1 MNQLPLPRPLAMA
14 LLLLAPTLATVVIE
28 CGGTSRPGYSGGTLA
43 PPPPQPTD
51 PEPGGL
57 ATPGGPPAP
66 RPPAR
71 PTTPGVVPAAAP
83 NPSATPNAP
92 LTPGASGPD
101 PDDWMGFWS
110 LHKDLFARP
119 DFKTQLDLTPR
130 TGQGREQAIDRRRE
144 VAEELIELLRKPN
157 MGPEVTHEALIA
169 LGRCGK
175 PGEEAGGVA
184 VASNFLSNS
193 NIKVTEA
200 AVTSIAGQGSGEAL
214 VLLRDLLFETREG
227 KALVGSTS
235 VPLRLRTFA
244 AYGIGIACMNEP
256 RPAMR
261 TFGVQ
266 ALSEVLL
273 TKAKRSRDLAS
284 ALVLGMSLIPLPLVG
299 SEQDPYEQ
307 LAQNELS
314 PSSSGEALFV
324 FLESHLQD
332 QNLHRAARGY
342 CATALARTA
351 NRHPQLRRR
360 GLQTL
365 MDVTDVHAKVPNE
378 VERCAVLALGELST
392 AGKGRLDSQARDRLL
407 LLTQRGDL
415 VARHYACLA
424 LGRSIGRPD
433 TSDDG
438 FHGMHPTVSDLLRG
452 FNKAQGRD
460 QPFYAFAL
468 GMAGHGMIEHSQAV
482 PQRMRTALEKR
493 LRRFRQP
500 MRAATIALGLGLLH
514 DPRSGPRIEE
524 GLKSIKDP
532 HSQAHF
538 VLALGMTGDSS
549 RLPSITKLGAGAAHL
564 PDLLEASGRARAIL
578 GDPHVSMDVGLV
590 HASCNCPMTTAGS
603 CAALAS
609 TRNPKNLDTMLAAAK
624 DEGRSKSARATALR
638 QIGRLID
645 QRPQSWELE
654 LGQFTSLYDAP
665 PTLTSPSTWT
675 GILDTRTP

>member
-1 MNQLPLPRPLAMA
+1 M
-14 LLLLAPTLATVVIE
+14 
-28 CGGTSRPGYSGGTLA
+28 
-43 PPPPQPTD
+43 
-51 PEPGGL
+51 
-57 ATPGGPPAP
+57 
-66 RPPAR
+66 
-71 PTTPGVVPAAAP
+71 
-83 NPSATPNAP
+83 
-92 LTPGASGPD
+92 TPGAGGPD

-110 LHKDLFARP
+110 LHRDLFSRP

-130 TGQGREQAIDRRRE
+130 TGQDRDQAIDRRRE
-144 VAEELIELLRKPN
+144 VAEGLIELLRKPN
-157 MGPEVTHEALIA
+157 MGPELTHEALIA

-184 VASNFLSNS
+184 VASKFLSNS

-273 TKAKRSRDLAS
+273 TNAKRSRDLSS
-284 ALVLGMSLIPLPLVG
+284 ALVLGMSVIPLPQMASG
-299 SEQDPYEQ
+299 EDPDAQGE
-307 LAQNELS
+307 LA

-324 FLESHLQD
+324 FLESLLQD
-332 QNLHRAARGY
+332 QDLHRAARGY
-342 CATALARTA
+342 CATALARIA
-351 NRHPQLRRR
+351 NRHPQLRRSA
-360 GLQTL
+360 LQTL
-365 MDVTDVHAKVPNE
+365 LDLTDVHAKVPNE

-392 AGKGRLDSQARDRLL
+392 AGKGRLDSQARDHLL
-407 LLTQRGDL
+407 LHTRRGDL

-424 LGRSIGRPD
+424 LGRSISRPD
-433 TSDDG
+433 ASDDG
-438 FHGMHPTVSDLLRG
+438 FHGMHPTVSGLLRG
-452 FNKAQGRD
+452 FDKAQGRD
-460 QPFYAFAL
+460 RPFYAFAL
-468 GMAGHGMIEHSQAV
+468 GMAGHGMSEHSQAV
-482 PQRMRTALEKR
+482 PPRIRTALEKR

-609 TRNPKNLDTMLAAAK
+609 TRNPKNLDTLLAAAK

>member
-1 MNQLPLPRPLAMA
+1 
-14 LLLLAPTLATVVIE
+14 
-28 CGGTSRPGYSGGTLA
+28 
-43 PPPPQPTD
+43 
-51 PEPGGL
+51 
-57 ATPGGPPAP
+57 
-66 RPPAR
+66 
-71 PTTPGVVPAAAP
+71 
-83 NPSATPNAP
+83 
-92 LTPGASGPD
+92 
-101 PDDWMGFWS
+101 MGFWS
-110 LHKDLFARP
+110 LHRDLFSRP

-130 TGQGREQAIDRRRE
+130 TGQDRDQAIDRRRE
-144 VAEELIELLRKPN
+144 VAEGLIELLRKPN
-157 MGPEVTHEALIA
+157 MGPELTHEALIA

-184 VASNFLSNS
+184 VASKFLSNS

-273 TKAKRSRDLAS
+273 TNAKRSRDLSS
-284 ALVLGMSLIPLPLVG
+284 ALVLGMSVIPLPQMASG
-299 SEQDPYEQ
+299 EDPDAQGE
-307 LAQNELS
+307 LA

-324 FLESHLQD
+324 FLESLLQD
-332 QNLHRAARGY
+332 QDLHRAARGY
-342 CATALARTA
+342 CATALARIA
-351 NRHPQLRRR
+351 NRHPQLRRSA
-360 GLQTL
+360 LQTL
-365 MDVTDVHAKVPNE
+365 LDLTDVHAKVPNE

-392 AGKGRLDSQARDRLL
+392 AGKGRLDSQARDHLL
-407 LLTQRGDL
+407 LHTRRGDL

-424 LGRSIGRPD
+424 LGRSISRPD
-433 TSDDG
+433 ASDDG
-438 FHGMHPTVSDLLRG
+438 FHGMHPTVSGLLRG
-452 FNKAQGRD
+452 FDKAQGRD
-460 QPFYAFAL
+460 RPFYAFAL
-468 GMAGHGMIEHSQAV
+468 GMAGHGMSEHSQAV
-482 PQRMRTALEKR
+482 PPRIRTALEKR

-609 TRNPKNLDTMLAAAK
+609 TRNPKNLDTLLAAAK

>member
-1 MNQLPLPRPLAMA
+1 MA
-14 LLLLAPTLATVVIE
+14 
-28 CGGTSRPGYSGGTLA
+28 
-43 PPPPQPTD
+43 
-51 PEPGGL
+51 
-57 ATPGGPPAP
+57 
-66 RPPAR
+66 
-71 PTTPGVVPAAAP
+71 
-83 NPSATPNAP
+83 
-92 LTPGASGPD
+92 
-101 PDDWMGFWS
+101 FWS
-110 LHKDLFARP
+110 LHRDLFARP
-119 DFKTQLDLTPR
+119 TDQAQLDLTPR
-130 TGQGREQAIDRRRE
+130 TGQDQGQARTIDRRKE
-144 VAEELIELLRKPN
+144 VAEGLIELLRTPN
-157 MGPEVTHEALIA
+157 NGPELTHEALIA

-175 PGEEAGGVA
+175 PGGEAGGVS
-184 VASNFLSNS
+184 VASKFLSNS

-200 AVTSIAGQGSGEAL
+200 AVTAIAGQGSAEGL

-273 TKAKRSRDLAS
+273 TNAKRSRDLSS
-284 ALVLGMSLIPLPLVG
+284 ALVLGMSVIPLPKMALG
-299 SEQDPYEQ
+299 EDPDAQFAQGE
-307 LAQNELS
+307 LA

-324 FLESHLQD
+324 FLESRLQD
-332 QNLHRAARGY
+332 QRLHRAARGY
-342 CATALARTA
+342 CATALARIA
-351 NRHPQLRRR
+351 NRHPQLRRSA
-360 GLQTL
+360 LQTL
-365 MDVTDVHAKVPNE
+365 LDLTDIHAKVPNE
-378 VERCAVLALGELST
+378 VERCAVLALGELGT
-392 AGKGRLDSQARDRLL
+392 AGKGRLDSRARDQLL
-407 LLTQRGDL
+407 LHTRHGDL

-424 LGRSIGRPD
+424 LGRSISRPD
-433 TSDDG
+433 ASDDG
-438 FHGMHPTVSDLLRG
+438 FHGMHPTVSGLLRG
-452 FNKAQGRD
+452 LDKAQGRD
-460 QPFYAFAL
+460 RPFYAFAL
-468 GMAGHGMIEHSQAV
+468 GMAGHGMTEHSQAV
-482 PQRMRTALEKR
+482 PPRIRTALEKR

-500 MRAATIALGLGLLH
+500 MRAAAIALGLGLLH
-514 DPRSGPRIEE
+514 DPRSGSRIEE
-524 GLKSIKDP
+524 GLNSIKDP

-609 TRNPKNLDTMLAAAK
+609 TRNPKNLDTLLAAAK